1 MIEQRAIDKINR
13 VLPHLSERQR
23 RMYLASEAAALG
35 YGGQKEIC
43 ENFHISPITLRKGL
57 KELESG
63 EILRDDKGNRR
74 DRKEG
79 GGRKSLEESQ
89 PGILQATERLVSPAT
104 FGNPENPLRWTTRS
118 VRNIAEELQAEG
130 FDVHYTSV
138 SGLLRQLG
146 YSLHVNQKMKQIG
159 PESPD
164 RDEQFKL
171 INGRS
176 LAFLATGAPVI
187 SIDCKKKENIGDF
200 LNKGSEYTPKKQ
212 PTEVLDHDFPLPELG
227 KAIPYGVYDVGRND
241 GFVSVGISHDTA
253 QFAAN
258 SVWLWWQQ
266 MGKEAYPNATR
277 LLITA
282 DGGGS
287 NSYRSRL
294 WKTALQ
300 NLANQT
306 GLEIEVHHYPAGCS
320 KWNKVE
326 HRLFSQISK
335 NWRGRPLE
343 SLETVVSL
351 IGSTTTES
359 GLSVQCT
366 KDLNEYECGIKVSDE
381 EMDGLQILR
390 FEFHGEWNY
399 IFKPKKD
406 LHKTSQE
413 C

>member
-1 MIEQRAIDKINR
+1 MIEQSAIDRING

-23 RMYLASEAAALG
+23 RLYLASEAAALG

-43 ENFHISPITLRKGL
+43 ENFHISPVTLRKGL
-57 KELESG
+57 KELKSG
-63 EILRDDKGNRR
+63 EVLADGKGNRR
-74 DRKEG
+74 DRKAG
-79 GGRKSLEESQ
+79 GGRKPLEESQ
-89 PGILQATERLVSPAT
+89 PGILQAIERLVNPET

-118 VRNIAEELQAEG
+118 VRNIASELQAEG
-130 FDVHYTSV
+130 FNVHYTSIP
-138 SGLLRQLG
+138 SLLRQLG

-159 PESPD
+159 QESPD
-164 RDEQFKL
+164 RDQQFAL

-176 LAFLATGAPVI
+176 LAFMATGDPVI
-187 SIDCKKKENIGDF
+187 SIDCKKKENIGNF
-200 LNKGSEYTPKKQ
+200 LNKGGEYTPKNQ
-212 PTEVLDHDFPLPELG
+212 PTEVFDHDFPLPALG

-253 QFAAN
+253 QFAVN

-266 MGKEAYPNATR
+266 MGQEAYPDATR

-294 WKTALQ
+294 WKTELQ
-300 NLANQT
+300 GLADKT

-351 IGSTTTES
+351 ISSTTTET
-359 GLSVQCT
+359 GLSVRCV
-366 KDLNEYECGIKVSDE
+366 KDLSEYACGLKVSDE
-381 EMDGLQILR
+381 ELDGLHVLR

-399 IFKPKKD
+399 IFRPQKD
-406 LHKTSQE
+406 HSHSNQE